1 MLKIKSK
8 CGFLFIDDLLAQ
20 KGKLVA
26 KEGTLTLTNVK
37 TFYQKF
43 RNKIMP
49 IGQNHVGKNEMVKC
63 VSYLKSYI

>member
-20 KGKLVA
+20 RGKLGA
-26 KEGTLTLTNVK
+26 KDGTLTLTNAK

-43 RNKIMP
+43 RNKRMP
-49 IGQNHVGKNEMVKC
+49 VGQNHVGKIEMVKFPIFDI
-63 VSYLKSYI
+63 L